1 MRRVLT
7 IKSIFYKGSP
17 FALRF
22 MVLVVLSVA
31 LMVVDA
37 NTSWLRSL
45 RSAAGIV
52 MTPVYWAGDLPVRFY
67 VDLTQI
73 LGSRT
78 EIITENEKLR
88 AEALQM
94 QRQLQKLALLTEQNL
109 RLRELLNSSG
119 QLEEQ
124 VVVAEL
130 LGVDPAPQ
138 AQRLLIN
145 RGERHGVYV
154 GQPVLDARG
163 VMGQVVE
170 VMPFSARVLLITD
183 ATHSL
188 PVQVHRNGLRTL
200 VNGTGHPDQMEL
212 RYVTDIADIK
222 EGDLLVT
229 SGMGQRFPAG
239 YPVATVTEIKR
250 ATGQPFANVRAVPVA
265 ALNRSR
271 YFLLV
276 FSEDRLPEQEQAP
289 LELPDESVVE
299 EEEAQA
305 HEQD

>member
-1 MRRVLT
+1 
-7 IKSIFYKGSP
+7 
-17 FALRF
+17 
-22 MVLVVLSVA
+22 MVLLVLSIV

-37 NTSWLRSL
+37 NSGWLRSL
-45 RSAAGIV
+45 RSMAGIV
-52 MTPVYWAGDLPVRFY
+52 MTPVYWAGDLPVRLY
-67 VDLTQI
+67 VDLTQM

-78 EIITENEKLR
+78 EIIAENERLR

-94 QRQLQKLALLTEQNL
+94 QRQLQRLALLTEQNL

-124 VVVAEL
+124 VLVAEL
-130 LGVDPAPQ
+130 LGVDPNPQ
-138 AQRLLIN
+138 SHRLLIN
-145 RGERHGVYV
+145 RGERHGVHV

-163 VMGQVVE
+163 VMGQVVD
-170 VMPFSARVLLITD
+170 VTPYSARVLLISD

-188 PVQVHRNGLRTL
+188 PVQVHRNGLRTI
-200 VNGTGHPDQMEL
+200 VSGTGHPDQLEL
-212 RYVTDIADIK
+212 RYVTDISDIK

-239 YPVATVTEIKR
+239 YPVAVVTEVKR
-250 ATGQPFANVRAVPVA
+250 ATDQPFASVQATPVA

-276 FSEDRLPEQEQAP
+276 FGEQQVPGGTE
-289 LELPDESVVE
+289 VVE
-299 EEEAQA
+299 PETVADEADTDA
-305 HEQD
+305 KN

>member
-1 MRRVLT
+1 MVAS
-7 IKSIFYKGSP
+7 INSIFYKGSP
-17 FALRF
+17 FAVRF
-22 MVLVVLSVA
+22 MVLVVLSIA

-37 NTSWLRSL
+37 NTSWLRSV
-45 RSAAGIV
+45 RSMAGMV
-52 MTPVYWAGDLPVRFY
+52 MTPFYWASDLPVRLY
-67 VDLTQI
+67 VDASQI

-78 EIITENEKLR
+78 EIIAENEKLR

-94 QRQLQKLALLTEQNL
+94 QRRLQKLALLTEQNL
-109 RLRELLNSSG
+109 RLRELLNSAD

-124 VVVAEL
+124 VLVGEL
-130 LGVDPAPQ
+130 LGVDPDPQ
-138 AQRLLIN
+138 SHRLLIN
-145 RGERHGVYV
+145 RGSRDGVYV

-170 VMPFSARVLLITD
+170 VMPFSARILLITD

-188 PVQVHRNGLRTL
+188 PVQVHRNGLRTI
-200 VNGTGHPDQMEL
+200 VSGTGHPDQMEL
-212 RYVTDIADIK
+212 RYVTDISDIK

-239 YPVATVTEIKR
+239 YPVAVVTEVKR
-250 ATGQPFANVRAVPVA
+250 ATDQPFATVQTAPVA

-276 FSEDRLPEQEQAP
+276 FGQGSMASLVTEELEQP
-289 LELPDESVVE
+289 LEEQQGAGDE
-299 EEEAQA
+299 QG
-305 HEQD
+305 